1 MDEYSKAK
9 GMTVQA
15 VVTGKPLVLGGSL
28 GRTEATGRGVMVS
41 ALSGMEKL
49 KLNPYRATAAV
60 QGFGNVGSHAAALL
74 HEKGVSITGISD
86 ISGAY
91 YNDKGIDIEKAMAF
105 RNANNG
111 TLEGFGGAE
120 KIEAEELLFLPVDLL
135 VPAAKE
141 DVITKNNAGKIQAK
155 LIVEGANGPT
165 SAKADDII
173 NEKGIMVVPDILAN
187 AGGVTVSYFEWVQNR
202 IGYKWTLDRINR
214 RSDRAM
220 KDAFNNVF
228 EISQKHKVP
237 MRLAAYILAIDKVSS
252 SYKFRG
258 GYG

>member
-1 MDEYSKAK
+1 
-9 GMTVQA
+9 
-15 VVTGKPLVLGGSL
+15 
-28 GRTEATGRGVMVS
+28 
-41 ALSGMEKL
+41 
-49 KLNPYRATAAV
+49 
-60 QGFGNVGSHAAALL
+60 
-74 HEKGVSITGISD
+74 VSITGISD